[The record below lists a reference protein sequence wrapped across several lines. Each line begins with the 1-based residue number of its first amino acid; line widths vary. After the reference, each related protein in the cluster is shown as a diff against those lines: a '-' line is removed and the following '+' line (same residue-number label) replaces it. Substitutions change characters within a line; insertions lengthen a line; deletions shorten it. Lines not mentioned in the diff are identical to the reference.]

1 MKRFLFPLLLTASL
15 SAQVGSDPQN
25 RDLGAPKP
33 GERPADKPIGT
44 ITEMPVNPA
53 APMIRVPESII
64 RSDSLVKVNATSQSF
79 SPHIPWQK
87 QQPGARRG
95 LGVVLQG
102 RRILVTG
109 QMVADATYIELELP
123 ESGQKLP
130 AKVVAVDYEANVAL
144 LVASAI
150 PAKAEEFFSSLKPMA
165 VDTSARIGDALS
177 IWQTGRV
184 GDLIVTPMRISKV
197 MTQPYVVETSTFL
210 VYEATGIIRSEANSF
225 TLPVVKNGK
234 LAGLL
239 LRYDSKNQ
247 VATLLPAPIIE
258 HFLKDEADGKY
269 EGFPS
274 LGIEI
279 QQTLDEQFREYLGIK
294 NGTKGAFVSG
304 VSKDASAEK
313 IGVKKGDIILSING
327 FTVDSRGDYQDP
339 QFGALSISHIVRGR
353 SFVGDNVVVKVLRDG
368 KEESLNGNLLRK
380 QPSDYL
386 VPPYIF
392 DRGPNYV
399 MMGGLLFQELSQ
411 PYLNAFGGD
420 RQSGPVLRLS
430 HIAEH
435 PEEYE
440 KEGRKKLVFLSAV
453 LPTPSVQGY
462 ERLGGQVVNKVN
474 GQAIKDLSDL
484 AAAFTKP
491 VDGIHTV
498 ELRDFPRFLHLDA
511 ISVERDN
518 LKLVGGQYRIG
529 SLKRIE

>member
-1 MKRFLFPLLLTASL
+1 M
-15 SAQVGSDPQN
+15 
-25 RDLGAPKP
+25 
-33 GERPADKPIGT
+33 
-44 ITEMPVNPA
+44 
-53 APMIRVPESII
+53 
-64 RSDSLVKVNATSQSF
+64 VK
-79 SPHIPWQK
+79 
-87 QQPGARRG
+87 G
-95 LGVVLQG
+95 
-102 RRILVTG
+102 
-109 QMVADATYIELELP
+109 
-123 ESGQKLP
+123 
-130 AKVVAVDYEANVAL
+130 
-144 LVASAI
+144 
-150 PAKAEEFFSSLKPMA
+150 
-165 VDTSARIGDALS
+165 
-177 IWQTGRV
+177 
-184 GDLIVTPMRISKV
+184 
-197 MTQPYVVETSTFL
+197 
-210 VYEATGIIRSEANSF
+210 
-225 TLPVVKNGK
+225 GK

-258 HFLKDEADGKY
+258 HFLKDESDGKY

-279 QQTLDEQFREYLGIK
+279 QQTLDEQFREYLGMK
-294 NGTKGAFVSG
+294 NGTKGAFISG

-327 FTVDSRGDYQDP
+327 LAVDSRGDYQDP

-353 SFVGDNVVVKVLRDG
+353 SFVGDKVEMKVLRDG
-368 KEESLNGNLLRK
+368 KEETLNGTLLRK

-430 HIAEH
+430 HIADH

-474 GQAIKDLSDL
+474 GQSIKDLGDL
-484 AAAFTKP
+484 ADAFAKP